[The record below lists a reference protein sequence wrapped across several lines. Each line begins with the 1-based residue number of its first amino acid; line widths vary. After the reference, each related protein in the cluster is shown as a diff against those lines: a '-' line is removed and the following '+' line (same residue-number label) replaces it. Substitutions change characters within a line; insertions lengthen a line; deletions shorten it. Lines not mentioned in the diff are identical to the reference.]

1 MSAGQH
7 SNIVTESSHC
17 FRIEKETQDALFAQ
31 NLSCQINLPNIY
43 ASTNDCCMRVE
54 EGRLTAKEDLRRKWR
69 KIIVGESP
77 EESSRKMLNELDNA
91 ANSEYGEFLMKL

>member
-1 MSAGQH
+1 LHEG
-7 SNIVTESSHC
+7 
-17 FRIEKETQDALFAQ
+17 
-31 NLSCQINLPNIY
+31 
-43 ASTNDCCMRVE
+43 E

-69 KIIVGESP
+69 KIIVGKSP